1 MVVLALGAD
10 IKNRFLLAKDK
21 KFYFGPV
28 LGDLSLVENYNSLKN
43 SVYKIIRRDPPQ
55 IIACDLH
62 PGYFSSLLAE
72 EVFNYL
78 IKKSFKVRLIKV
90 QHHFAHLGSLILEK
104 KISSPLIGVC
114 FDGTGFGLDHNI
126 WGGEFIL
133 AKGKKFIRLA
143 YFNYIKMPGGERVI
157 SEPWRIALSILGE
170 KALPFLNKVKTREKK
185 LILEMVSK
193 SINTPLTSS
202 VGRLFDGLSALLGVC
217 VYSSYE
223 AEAAVKLEKLCKEEI
238 DRVYKFKIDKK
249 DNTFIIDSQFLF
261 LEILKDIKKKTPKE
275 VIATKFHNSLT
286 GIVLKVVEILS
297 SEYNTQN
304 VGLTGGVFQNNF
316 LRKKVLKD
324 LASQGFKVFINQDYP
339 VNDLN
344 IALGQY
350 YLARPYQ

>member
-1 MVVLALGAD
+1 
-10 IKNRFLLAKDK
+10 
-21 KFYFGPV
+21 
-28 LGDLSLVENYNSLKN
+28 
-43 SVYKIIRRDPPQ
+43 
-55 IIACDLH
+55 
-62 PGYFSSLLAE
+62 
-72 EVFNYL
+72 
-78 IKKSFKVRLIKV
+78 
-90 QHHFAHLGSLILEK
+90 
-104 KISSPLIGVC
+104 
-114 FDGTGFGLDHNI
+114 
-126 WGGEFIL
+126 
-133 AKGKKFIRLA
+133 
-143 YFNYIKMPGGERVI
+143 
-157 SEPWRIALSILGE
+157 
-170 KALPFLNKVKTREKK
+170 
-185 LILEMVSK
+185 MVSK